1 MYARFMYRHSAAV
14 LLLSALVLVL
24 FGVFGFR
31 VFNSLIPGGFADPKS
46 ESAVAQQIVHDD
58 LGGES
63 NLVVLIGEPADVSS
77 KEEGQPSAQTGADV
91 AEKLRQDSR
100 VESVQSFTDP
110 GIGPS
115 LVSDNGEW
123 GLIAAHVTGSDQEQI
138 DTVQELTDQLTGE
151 RGDGT
156 QVLLGGTTPITQE
169 INEQVL
175 IDLKHAELIAV
186 PLTMILLLVVFGS
199 LVSAVLPLAVG
210 GFAVLG
216 AFFATWLITLV
227 ADVSI
232 YSINLITALGLGLAI
247 DYSLLMVSRFREELE
262 ARGQGRHAAR
272 RSDFA
277 QEALSR
283 TLATAGRTVLFTSLA
298 VASALCA
305 LLVFP
310 PPFLRSFGYGGIAVV
325 VVAALGALVVL
336 PALLAVLGP
345 RIDRLS
351 VRSKKSSVPSLS
363 SPSQFWAL
371 VAAVVYKRPLLTAI
385 PVLAAIGVMAA
396 PLLHAQFASPDDRIL
411 TGDQVSRE
419 AGDILRDHFPSNSSA
434 SPVGI
439 VSSEVSPEELSAYA
453 RRASLVDGVDQV
465 ITATGIYQEGLQ
477 VAPPPESM
485 AQGQLQSD
493 EYYAIRVGGPADF
506 LGSEAINT
514 VEGLRALSPPEGA
527 NQVEYTGGTAR
538 FIDDRRAVTDH
549 LLTALVLIVTTTF
562 ILVFLFTGSVL
573 MPFKALAMNV
583 VSLGA
588 VLGVV
593 TWVFQDGAFAD
604 LLGFT
609 PRPLDMAM
617 PVLLF
622 CIAFGLSM
630 DYELFLIGRMKEV
643 WDRTKDNYQAVV
655 QGLAHTGRITTLA
668 AVVLS
673 VTFAAFGVSQVTF
686 LQLFGIGTAFAI
698 LLDATLVRG
707 VLVPSFMRIAGRA
720 NWWAPG
726 PLRKL
731 HSVVGL
737 SEVPDG
743 PMLNNAD
750 SADKESED
758 DLRARR
764 RAEFAAAVN
773 ALSPGITSTGRAR
786 SRGRHSTAAENDPT
800 DAS

>member
-1 MYARFMYRHSAAV
+1 M
-14 LLLSALVLVL
+14 
-24 FGVFGFR
+24 
-31 VFNSLIPGGFADPKS
+31 S
-46 ESAVAQQIVHDD
+46 ESAVAQQIVHED
-58 LGGES
+58 LGGEA
-63 NLVVLIGEPADVSS
+63 NLVVLVGEPADVPPG
-77 KEEGQPSAQTGADV
+77 EEGRPSNQTGADV
-91 AEKLRQDSR
+91 AEQLRQDSR

-110 GIGPS
+110 GTGSS

-138 DTVQELTDQLTGE
+138 DTAKELSDRLVGE
-151 RGDGT
+151 REDGT

-175 IDLKHAELIAV
+175 VDLKYAELIAV
-186 PLTMILLLVVFGS
+186 PLTMILLLIVFGS
-199 LVSAVLPLAVG
+199 VVSAVLPLAVG
-210 GFAVLG
+210 GFGVLG

-247 DYSLLMVSRFREELE
+247 DYSLLMVSRFREELDV
-262 ARGQGRHAAR
+262 RGQGRHAAR
-272 RSDFA
+272 RSELA

-336 PALLAVLGP
+336 PALLAELGP
-345 RIDRLS
+345 RIDSLS
-351 VRSKKSSVPSLS
+351 VRSKKSAVPSLS
-363 SPSQFWAL
+363 APSQFWGH
-371 VAAVVYKRPLLTAI
+371 VARVVYKRPLLSAI
-385 PVLAAIGVMAA
+385 PVLVAIGVMAA
-396 PLLHAQFASPDDRIL
+396 PLLHVQFATPDDRIL

-439 VSSEVSPEELSAYA
+439 VSSEVSSEQLDDYA
-453 RRASLVDGVDQV
+453 RRASLVEGVDQV
-465 ITATGIYQEGLQ
+465 MAATGIYRDGRH
-477 VAPPPESM
+477 VASPPESM
-485 AQGQLQSD
+485 LHEQLQAD

-506 LGSEAINT
+506 LGEEAIDT
-514 VEGLRALSPPEGA
+514 VKELRNLSPPEGT
-527 NQVEYTGGTAR
+527 NRVEYTGGTAR

-549 LLTALVLIVTTTF
+549 LLTALALIVATTF
-562 ILVFLFTGSVL
+562 VLVFLFTGSVL
-573 MPFKALAMNV
+573 MPLKALVMNV
-583 VSLGA
+583 ISLGA

-593 TWVFQDGAFAD
+593 TWIFQDGAFAE

-643 WDRTKDNYQAVV
+643 WDRTKDNRQAVV
-655 QGLAHTGRITTLA
+655 EGLAHTGRITSLA

-673 VTFAAFGVSQVTF
+673 VTFAAFGTSQVTF

-707 VLVPSFMRIAGRA
+707 VLVPSFMRIAGNA
-720 NWWAPG
+720 NWWSPG

-731 HSVVGL
+731 HGLVGL
-737 SEVPDG
+737 SEVSDG
-743 PMLNNAD
+743 PMLNDINPAD
-750 SADKESED
+750 SEREE

-764 RAEFAAAVN
+764 RRESAAAIS
-773 ALSPGITSTGRAR
+773 ALTPAIVSSGKGAHR
-786 SRGRHSTAAENDPT
+786 RGRDSATTSSDPT
-800 DAS
+800 ETV